1 MSKILIDDKN
11 IWREIY
17 EATSA
22 PYFVEVKL
30 YNKAFLRHCRK
41 HPNGLQ
47 EIPSEIKKNIKTA
60 AV

>member
-17 EATSA
+17 EATST

-30 YNKAFLRHCRK
+30 YTKTFLCHSK
-41 HPNGLQ
+41 NHPNGLQ